1 MKKMLKSFTAAAFGL
16 VLLSSSVS
24 ALPVETKIECK
35 SNNCRNFRMGMYQ
48 IKNTVTMKVL
58 IEKALGERMIL
69 RLLNDKGQILHE
81 EHIGKSAR
89 KFGRKLNFSEI
100 QDGNYTL
107 EISDNQERI
116 VKYIRLATKDVSEVS
131 RTLVAMN

>member
-1 MKKMLKSFTAAAFGL
+1 MKKMLTSLAAAAFGIL
-16 VLLSSSVS
+16 LLSSNVS
-24 ALPVETKIECK
+24 ALPVETKAECK
-35 SNNCRNFRMGMYQ
+35 NNSCRNFRMGMYQ
-48 IKNTVTMKVL
+48 IRNTVTMKVL
-58 IEKALGERMIL
+58 IEKALGERMAI
-69 RLLNDKGQILHE
+69 RLMNDKGQVLHE
-81 EHIGKSAR
+81 EHIGKATR

>member
-1 MKKMLKSFTAAAFGL
+1 MKKMLTSFAAVAFVL
-16 VLLSSSVS
+16 TLLSSSVS
-24 ALPVETKIECK
+24 ALSFDTKVECK
-35 SNNCRNFRMGMYQ
+35 NNNCRNFRMGMYQ

-58 IEKALGERMIL
+58 IEKSLGEKMAV

-81 EHIGKSAR
+81 EYIGKSMR

-100 QDGNYTL
+100 PDGNYTL

-116 VKYIRLATKDVSEVS
+116 VRYIRLATKNVSEVS

>member
-1 MKKMLKSFTAAAFGL
+1 MKKMLESLAAAAFGI
-16 VLLSSSVS
+16 VLLGSNVS
-24 ALPVETKIECK
+24 ALPVESKIECK
-35 SNNCRNFRMGMYQ
+35 NNNCSKFRMGMYQ
-48 IKNTVTMKVL
+48 VKNTVTMKVL
-58 IEKALGERMIL
+58 VEKAKGEKMAI

-107 EISDNQERI
+107 EISDNQEKI
-116 VKYIRLATKDVSEVS
+116 VKYIRLATKDVREVN